1 MDSSCQA
8 ARRRGYAMDMDTP
21 THARTVERTAWWLR
35 SDMGLRD
42 ATDPP
47 VAGPL
52 ATTHARC
59 DLHGIGHGR
68 AVGHARFTAFILATA
83 AAIALLLGSRPAS
96 AAPNDPG
103 QPIATAVGAG
113 LGALSLAG
121 YAVSRVLEQR
131 TRYHVWLQCE
141 TRPVSTADVQDLVDA
156 VDEVKRRSDRAWYPH
171 QAWLIAPAVSDAA
184 ATLARASGVRCFIR
198 DGGQTREV

>member
-1 MDSSCQA
+1 
-8 ARRRGYAMDMDTP
+8 MDTP

-52 ATTHARC
+52 ANPRARC

-68 AVGHARFTAFILATA
+68 SVSHARFTAFILATA
-83 AAIALLLGSRPAS
+83 AAIALLFGARPAS

-113 LGALSLAG
+113 LGALSLVSFA
-121 YAVSRVLEQR
+121 ASRVLEQR

-141 TRPVSTADVQDLVDA
+141 TRAVSTADVQSLVDA
-156 VDEVKRRSDRAWYPH
+156 VADVKERGDRSWYPH
-171 QAWLIAPAVSDAA
+171 QTWLIAPAVSDAA
-184 ATLARASGVRCFIR
+184 ASLARVSGVRCFIR
-198 DGGQTREV
+198 DRDQTREV

>member
-1 MDSSCQA
+1 MH
-8 ARRRGYAMDMDTP
+8 MDTP
-21 THARTVERTAWWLR
+21 THARTVERTSWWLR
-35 SDMGLRD
+35 SEMGLRE
-42 ATDPP
+42 ASDPP

-52 ATTHARC
+52 ANSRARC

-68 AVGHARFTAFILATA
+68 SVAPARFTAFLLATA
-83 AAIALLLGSRPAS
+83 SLIALMLGARPAS

-103 QPIATAVGAG
+103 QPIATSVGVG
-113 LGALSLAG
+113 LGALSLVGFA
-121 YAVSRVLEQR
+121 ASSALAQR

-141 TRPVSTADVQDLVDA
+141 TRPVSTADVEDLVAA
-156 VDEVKRRSDRAWYPH
+156 VDEIKARSDRAWSPH

-198 DGGQTREV
+198 DRDQTREV

>member
-1 MDSSCQA
+1 
-8 ARRRGYAMDMDTP
+8 MDMETP

-35 SDMGLRD
+35 SEMGLRE
-42 ATDPP
+42 ASDPP

-52 ATTHARC
+52 DARARC

-68 AVGHARFTAFILATA
+68 SVFHARFTAFLLATA
-83 AAIALLLGSRPAS
+83 AAIALLFGARPAS

-103 QPIATAVGAG
+103 HPAATVVGAS

-141 TRPVSTADVQDLVDA
+141 ARPVSTADVQNLVDA
-156 VDEVKRRSDRAWYPH
+156 LDEVKARSDRAWYPH

-184 ATLARASGVRCFIR
+184 ASLARASGVRCFIR
-198 DGGQTREV
+198 DRDQTREV